1 MHDTTFF
8 WIFNAFVILLLVLDL
23 CVLHRKAQ
31 TIALREAILW
41 SGFWILLAVLFAGGL
56 YFLRGSQTAIEFA
69 TGYLIESLLSVD
81 NLFVFIVI
89 FSFFQVPREYEYRI
103 LFWGIIGALITRGVF
118 IFVGVALI
126 NAFAPFVEYLFG
138 AFLIYTGY
146 RLGRGGAHKIE
157 PEKNIVLRVARR
169 LLPVTNDNRGGRF
182 FVRENGRM
190 MVTPLL
196 LVLLII
202 ESTDVLF
209 ATDSIPAILGVTRNV
224 LVVYTSNI
232 FSIMGLRALYFALS
246 GAISRFSLLKYGLS
260 LILVLIGIKMLA
272 NHFVAI
278 PTWVTLVV
286 VASVVAISVVASLAM
301 EKSKRGESTAK

>member
-1 MHDTTFF
+1 MHDIAFF

-41 SGFWILLAVLFAGGL
+41 SGFWILLAVLFAGLL
-56 YFLRGSQTAIEFA
+56 YFMRGSQTALEFA

-89 FSFFQVPREYEYRI
+89 FSFFQIPREYEYRI
-103 LFWGIIGALITRGVF
+103 LFWGIVGALITRGLF
-118 IFVGVALI
+118 IFIGVALI
-126 NAFAPFVEYLFG
+126 NEFAPFVEYFFG
-138 AFLIYTGY
+138 AFLVYTGY
-146 RLGRGGAHKIE
+146 RLGRGSAHKIE
-157 PEKNIVLRVARR
+157 PEKNIVLRLARR
-169 LLPVTNDNRGGRF
+169 LLPVTSDNRQGRF
-182 FVRENGRM
+182 FVREQGRL

-209 ATDSIPAILGVTRNV
+209 ATDSIPAILGVTHNV

-232 FSIMGLRALYFALS
+232 FAIMGLRALYFALS

-272 NHFVAI
+272 NHFVTI
-278 PTWVTLVV
+278 PTWVTLVI
-286 VASVVAISVVASLAM
+286 VASVVAISVVASLVV
-301 EKSKRGESTAK
+301 EKSRVQTIGE